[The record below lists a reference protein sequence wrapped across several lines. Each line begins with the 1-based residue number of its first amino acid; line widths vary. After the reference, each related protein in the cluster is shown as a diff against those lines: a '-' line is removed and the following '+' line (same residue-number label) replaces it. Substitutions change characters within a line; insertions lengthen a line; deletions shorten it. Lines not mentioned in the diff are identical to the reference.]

1 MDSVILYAYRFKYR
15 QCIST
20 SDSHF
25 PGSKT
30 LEPVPTSDSSENVNT
45 WKHKTNSLQHKRR
58 NKVFLT
64 SALASGF
71 ETSEAELE
79 QRERTHRHKARV
91 KNIRPP
97 FWDAGIL
104 GETGTISRVGRKSA
118 TKVMQFSSTGW
129 IISSRRVSRPDWLSL
144 GLRGWMQDAQMQLYW
159 ELKKKAFFSQACMAW
174 HYQICIAKFQYST
187 RDDLPG
193 TWGKNTA
200 QECKSPF
207 LVDGRRLKKVGTV
220 ARTLSCW
227 FRWTSVT
234 TGCPSSLYELP
245 RVSILFCI
253 LRTIYR
259 LWGLCM
265 KNLI

>member
-1 MDSVILYAYRFKYR
+1 MHLHVR
-15 QCIST
+15 QS
-20 SDSHF
+20 F
-25 PGSKT
+25 PWVQNPRTGSQATQAKT
-30 LEPVPTSDSSENVNT
+30 LIHENTRLTHLNTSAETRYFLRQRWRQDLKRVNWNKVNVSKGTKPGWKIFVHRFGMQASSETQGQSVG
-45 WKHKTNSLQHKRR
+45 
-58 NKVFLT
+58 
-64 SALASGF
+64 SG
-71 ETSEAELE
+71 E
-79 QRERTHRHKARV
+79 KAR
-91 KNIRPP
+91 
-97 FWDAGIL
+97 
-104 GETGTISRVGRKSA
+104 RKSL
-118 TKVMQFSSTGW
+118 QFSSTGW

-159 ELKKKAFFSQACMAW
+159 ELKKKAFSSQACMAW
-174 HYQICIAKFQYST
+174 HYQICIAKFQYSN

-193 TWGKNTA
+193 KWGKNTA
-200 QECKSPF
+200 QECKRPF
-207 LVDGRRLKKVGTV
+207 LVDGRLLKKVGTV

-234 TGCPSSLYELP
+234 TGGPSSVHELP